1 MPDADEERTYGGLPG
16 AFPYAF
22 RSSDSRVFR
31 SYAVVSAL
39 VTVGVTLLLGL
50 ALVVLIGNTVGGA
63 GGSLTLSRSFYVL
76 VGLLVVVPMVAP
88 VLLVARRHRRTRSE
102 TRYDRRLAAAGYL
115 FLASLYAGLVI
126 TVPPSQQTP
135 ASGPLAP
142 VVDAMYAL
150 PGMAGIVP
158 PLVAALLIG
167 LVHWRSDDSGH

>member
-1 MPDADEERTYGGLPG
+1 MADADEERAYGGLPG

-22 RSSDSRVFR
+22 RTSDSRTFR

-50 ALVVLIGNTVGGA
+50 ALVVLIGNTVGGS

-88 VLLVARRHRRTRSE
+88 VLLVARRHRRAGSG
-102 TRYDRRLAAAGYL
+102 TRYDRRLAVAGYL
-115 FLASLYAGLVI
+115 FLASLYVGLVI

-135 ASGPLAP
+135 ATGPLAP
-142 VVDAMYAL
+142 VVDALYAL
-150 PGMAGIVP
+150 PAIAGFVP
-158 PLVAALLIG
+158 PLVAALLIA
-167 LVHWRSDDSGH
+167 LVHRRSD